1 MKSSSLTTIA
11 ALAIIGTGGFMAG
24 RISSSDTSKVDS
36 DGPVETRSSRSSSQ
50 SGAVAGGGPSTKSQ
64 RPERAERASAGTS
77 AERVARLDS
86 IIRNENP
93 LDRSR
98 ALLAYID
105 QLAPG
110 DFEEAVAYFRSLGIT
125 DSRNGDYAMLLSGW
139 AQVDPMAA
147 LAYAKENTRGGFATN
162 TILTT
167 WASTDPEGAIRWA
180 EANHEGDDANP
191 YMTGI
196 IRSLAATDPSR
207 ATTLLTGMPRSRE
220 RGDALDAMLPHL
232 LTQGNEATR
241 AWIEGI
247 SDESL
252 RSGAML
258 RVAEK
263 LAATDPAGTAE
274 WLLANPSEATQRR
287 IDDVYNTWAAQD
299 QQAALSAFASLP
311 SGENRSNAL
320 RGLLTNLAN
329 QDPGAAVSMMDRY
342 PSDVTDRVVQN
353 VVWHSFGNDPATAV
367 SQIAR
372 IADERERNRTYGRTI
387 SYWLEKDANAASAWL
402 QSNPLPPAVQEE
414 VNRRA
419 NRNR

>member
-11 ALAIIGTGGFMAG
+11 ALAIIGAGGFMAG
-24 RISSSDTSKVDS
+24 RISSSDAAKTDS
-36 DGPVETRSSRSSSQ
+36 DGPAETRSSRSSSQ
-50 SGAVAGGGPSTKSQ
+50 SGAVAGGGSSTKSQ
-64 RPERAERASAGTS
+64 RAERAERASTGTS
-77 AERVARLDS
+77 AERIARLDS

-110 DFEEAVAYFRSLGIT
+110 DFEEAIAHFRSLGIT

-139 AQVDPMAA
+139 AQADPMAA
-147 LAYAKENTRGGFATN
+147 LAYAKDNTRGGFATN

-180 EANHEGDDANP
+180 ETNHEGDGANP
-191 YMTGI
+191 YMAGI
-196 IRSLAATDPSR
+196 IRSLAATDPAR
-207 ATTLLTGMPRSRE
+207 ATTLLTGMPMSRE

-247 SDESL
+247 TDESL

-263 LAATDPAGTAE
+263 LAATDPAGTAQ

-287 IDDVYNTWAAQD
+287 IDDVYNAWAAQD
-299 QQAALSAFASLP
+299 QQAALSAFATLP

-320 RGLLTNLAN
+320 RGLITNMAN
-329 QDPGAAVSMMDRY
+329 QDPSAAISMMDRY
-342 PSDVTDRVVQN
+342 PNDVTDRVVQN

-387 SYWLEKDANAASAWL
+387 SYWLERDATAANTWL

-414 VNRRA
+414 VNRRVS
-419 NRNR
+419 RNR